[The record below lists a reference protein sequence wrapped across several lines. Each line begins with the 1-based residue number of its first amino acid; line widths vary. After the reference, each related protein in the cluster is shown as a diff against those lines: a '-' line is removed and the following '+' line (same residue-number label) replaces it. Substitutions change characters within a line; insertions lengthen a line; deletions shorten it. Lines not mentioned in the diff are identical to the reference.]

1 MNFNTTPNFSIYKN
15 ELIYTML
22 KNPAHF
28 SVFFS
33 FNRDPNKEPG
43 EERGLD
49 DWPLHTYKEREYI
62 VLDTAFH
69 DHNRKPTVDKAFKVD
84 KCAFWLEYVPTLMQ
98 TTGIAELSSL
108 KK

>member
-1 MNFNTTPNFSIYKN
+1 MNFNTTPNFLFEKWNDILFAKD
-15 ELIYTML
+15 
-22 KNPAHF
+22 F
-28 SVFFS
+28 SSLFLF